1 MCYLG
6 AMKFVDAAKSVSKF
20 ENMGLESAV
29 LASLEKL
36 SVSVPTEIQAR
47 ALPVGL
53 VGKDLIAVA
62 ETGSGKTLGFV
73 LPILNKLELAPGSR
87 ALILVPTREMAL
99 QIFQVVEKLRVDR
112 PITSSVIIGGERD
125 NKHNKELKKMP
136 SLIVAT
142 PGRLNDLLRNNKLLL
157 QGLKTLVIDEADV
170 MLDMGFMPQLK
181 DIHATLRGDRQ
192 TLMFSASFNTKT
204 EVVAKLFMKSASVA
218 MIRSA
223 GSEKPVESLTQK
235 VIFLAPGM
243 KNQQMQ
249 DEINAVTGSVIVFT
263 ANQET
268 CEIAGRYLREYSHK
282 SDFVH
287 GGLNQSIRAKVLDR
301 FREGKVRI
309 LVTTDLLAR
318 GLDVPSLEL
327 VVNFDL
333 PPQPEDFV
341 HRIGRTARMGRAGHA
356 VTFLT
361 PFDFRLYKQVKSFLV
376 GAEEVSLDSKF
387 KFVGDVT
394 SSVQVP
400 RVKAKPKAPKASGGI
415 KKKKY
420 GTSTK
425 RNTRPGAKIAKAG
438 E

>member
-1 MCYLG
+1 
-6 AMKFVDAAKSVSKF
+6 MKFLDATTPITQFSK
-20 ENMGLESAV
+20 MGLEPTV
-29 LASLEKL
+29 LASLAKL
-36 SVSVPTEIQAR
+36 LITNPTEIQSR
-47 ALPVGL
+47 ALPVA
-53 VGKDLIAVA
+53 VAGKDLIAVA

-73 LPILNKLELAPGSR
+73 LPILNRLELKPSSR
-87 ALILVPTREMAL
+87 SLILVPTREMAL
-99 QIFQVVEKLRVDR
+99 QIFDVVQKLTADN
-112 PITSSVIIGGERD
+112 PISSAVIIGGERD

-181 DIHATLRGDRQ
+181 EIHATLRGERQ
-192 TLMFSASFNTKT
+192 TLMFSASFNSKT
-204 EVVAKLFMKSASVA
+204 ETVAKLFMKSQEVT
-218 MIRSA
+218 MIRST
-223 GSEKPVESLTQK
+223 GSEKPVDSLTQR

-249 DEINAVTGSVIVFT
+249 NEINSVTGSVIVFT

-268 CEIAGRYLREYSHK
+268 CEIAGRYLREYAHK

-287 GGLNQSIRAKVLDR
+287 GGLNQSVRTKVLDK
-301 FREGKVRI
+301 FREGKTRI

-327 VVNFDL
+327 VINFDL

-341 HRIGRTARMGRAGHA
+341 HRIGRTARMGRKGHA

-361 PFDFRLYKQVKSFLV
+361 PFDFRLYKEVKSFLA
-376 GAEEVSLDSKF
+376 GAEEITLDPKF

-394 SSVQVP
+394 SSVNVP
-400 RVKAKPKAPKASGGI
+400 RVQAKKLVKPGAPDAK

-420 GTSTK
+420 GKSNKK
-425 RNTRPGAKIAKAG
+425 RI
-438 E
+438 